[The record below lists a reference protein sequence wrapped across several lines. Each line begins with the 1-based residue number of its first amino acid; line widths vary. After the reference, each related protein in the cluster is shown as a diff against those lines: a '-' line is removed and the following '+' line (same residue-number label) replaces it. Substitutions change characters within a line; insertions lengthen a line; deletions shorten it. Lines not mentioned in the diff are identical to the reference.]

1 MNTVEKISQ
10 HTRNLPGMYQ
20 TEVLDFVEYLEN
32 KIRMKTGD
40 ESMIEEQEQF
50 ENHEEEDIQLSSLG
64 MQTDFWQSLSLEELA
79 ILQGVRP
86 MSDINLIAN
95 TWPGT
100 GDDGFEEDIQTLRKT
115 QKKESRS

>member
-1 MNTVEKISQ
+1 MNTIEKISQ

-40 ESMIEEQEQF
+40 ESMVEECEQF
-50 ENHEEEDIQLSSLG
+50 EKYEEEDTQLSPLG
-64 MQTDFWQSLSLEELA
+64 MPTDFWQSLSLEELA
-79 ILQGVRP
+79 ILQSVKP
-86 MSDINLIAN
+86 MLDINLIVG

-115 QKKESRS
+115 PKKESKS